1 MKKWTASILAG
12 IAGILV
18 GLSLSGNLMISK
30 LFLDGIEVDLSDPT
44 AVEWA
49 LANPSKSEWQ
59 TYLVLGQ
66 ESVFVLPGSYWAII
80 VPLACALLFF
90 STSFLL
96 ASFSA
101 RQKAR
106 PKSPFQKAP
115 SLPVDAQNKKT
126 AKPTSQTSSGAPL
139 ISLEKS
145 NTDDV
150 GHQQMSVNGQTIDLN
165 GSAGPEAEE
174 TQITAQ
180 EPQQGMK
187 PEPTAETVQEEKAE
201 TAQAEKAEAA
211 QGEKADAAQEE
222 KTEAAQAENA
232 DAAEEDRAETA
243 QEETEK
249 PELEKPELEKP
260 EQPADDTQILQ
271 DEIWRTHYDYNDAV
285 RMSFDKLRARGEHLS
300 LDFVIRFMEDP
311 KESEPEEIA
320 AQILEEEKK
329 RKRFSDNENVEAAH
343 VAMTEVSEEA
353 AAEYRRVISILG
365 EEIDLDAI
373 TQKIRKRFP
382 MTDAVSSG
390 LDPVQMNESQIIREL
405 RTMGYEIIAPA
416 GGPYSVKDFS
426 GGRITRPFDLPE
438 LQGFLMENRCQ

>member
-101 RQKAR
+101 RQKGR

-115 SLPVDAQNKKT
+115 SLPVNAQNKKT
-126 AKPTSQTSSGAPL
+126 AKPTSETSSGAPL

-150 GHQQMSVNGQTIDLN
+150 GHQQMSVNGRTIDLN
-165 GSAGPEAEE
+165 ASAGPEAEE
-174 TQITAQ
+174 TQKTAQ

-187 PEPTAETVQEEKAE
+187 PEPTAEAAQEEKAEAAQEEQAE
-201 TAQAEKAEAA
+201 TAQAEQAETA
-211 QGEKADAAQEE
+211 QGEKSEADQGE
-222 KTEAAQAENA
+222 Q
-232 DAAEEDRAETA
+232 AETA
-243 QEETEK
+243 QGATEK
-249 PELEKPELEKP
+249 PEPEKT
-260 EQPADDTQILQ
+260 EQLADDTQILQ

-285 RMSFDKLRARGEHLS
+285 RNSFDKLRARGEHLS

-320 AQILEEEKK
+320 ALILEEEKK

-382 MTDAVSSG
+382 MADAVSSG

-405 RTMGYEIIAPA
+405 RTMGFEIIAPA
-416 GGPYSVKDFS
+416 GGPYCVKDFS

>member
-30 LFLDGIEVDLSDPT
+30 LFLGGIEVDLSDPT

-106 PKSPFQKAP
+106 SRSPFQKAP
-115 SLPVDAQNKKT
+115 SLPVNAQNKRT
-126 AKPTSQTSSGAPL
+126 AKPTSETSSGAPL

-187 PEPTAETVQEEKAE
+187 PEPTAETTQAEQAETTQGEQAEAAQEEQAE
-201 TAQAEKAEAA
+201 TAQAE
-211 QGEKADAAQEE
+211 Q
-222 KTEAAQAENA
+222 
-232 DAAEEDRAETA
+232 AETA
-243 QEETEK
+243 QGATEK
-249 PELEKPELEKP
+249 PEPEKTEKL
-260 EQPADDTQILQ
+260 ADDTRILQ

-382 MTDAVSSG
+382 MADAVSSG

-405 RTMGYEIIAPA
+405 RTLGFEIIAPA
-416 GGPYSVKDFS
+416 GGPYCVKDFS

>member
-49 LANPSKSEWQ
+49 LANPSKSEWL

-96 ASFSA
+96 ASFLLAGFSA

-115 SLPVDAQNKKT
+115 SLPVNAQNKKT

-187 PEPTAETVQEEKAE
+187 PEPTAETTQAEQAETAQGEQAEAAQEEKAEAAQEEQAE
-201 TAQAEKAEAA
+201 TAQAE
-211 QGEKADAAQEE
+211 Q
-222 KTEAAQAENA
+222 
-232 DAAEEDRAETA
+232 AETA
-243 QEETEK
+243 QGATEK
-249 PELEKPELEKP
+249 PEPEKTEKL
-260 EQPADDTQILQ
+260 ADDTRILQ

-285 RMSFDKLRARGEHLS
+285 RNSFDKLRARGEHLS

-382 MTDAVSSG
+382 MADAVSSG

-405 RTMGYEIIAPA
+405 RTMGFEIIAPA
-416 GGPYSVKDFS
+416 GGPYCVKDFS

>member
-126 AKPTSQTSSGAPL
+126 AKATSQTSSGAPL

-150 GHQQMSVNGQTIDLN
+150 GHQQMCVNGQTIDLN

-187 PEPTAETVQEEKAE
+187 PEPTAETAQAEQAEAAQAEQAEAAQEEQAE
-201 TAQAEKAEAA
+201 TAQAE
-211 QGEKADAAQEE
+211 Q
-222 KTEAAQAENA
+222 
-232 DAAEEDRAETA
+232 AETA
-243 QEETEK
+243 QGATEK
-249 PELEKPELEKP
+249 PEPEKTEKL
-260 EQPADDTQILQ
+260 ADDTRILQ

-285 RMSFDKLRARGEHLS
+285 RNSFDKLRARGEHLS

-311 KESEPEEIA
+311 KGSEPEEIV

-343 VAMTEVSEEA
+343 VAMTEVSEKA

-382 MTDAVSSG
+382 MADAVSSA

>member
-18 GLSLSGNLMISK
+18 GLSLSGNLMISR

-59 TYLVLGQ
+59 TYVVLGQ
-66 ESVFVLPGSYWAII
+66 ESLFVLPGSYWAII

-106 PKSPFQKAP
+106 SRSPFQKAP
-115 SLPVDAQNKKT
+115 SLPVNAQSKKT
-126 AKPTSQTSSGAPL
+126 ARPTSETSSDAPL
-139 ISLEKS
+139 ISVEKP

-150 GHQQMSVNGQTIDLN
+150 GHQRMSVNGQTIDLN
-165 GSAGPEAEE
+165 GSAGSKAEE
-174 TQITAQ
+174 TQKIAQ
-180 EPQQGMK
+180 EPQQEMK
-187 PEPTAETVQEEKAE
+187 PEPTAETAQEAKTEAAQAEKAE
-201 TAQAEKAEAA
+201 TAQAEKAE
-211 QGEKADAAQEE
+211 
-222 KTEAAQAENA
+222 TAQAENA
-232 DAAEEDRAETA
+232 EEAKK
-243 QEETEK
+243 ETEK
-249 PELEKPELEKP
+249 PEPEKT

-300 LDFVIRFMEDP
+300 LDFAIRFMEDP
-311 KESEPEEIA
+311 KGSDSEEIA
-320 AQILEEEKK
+320 VQILEEEKK
-329 RKRFSDNENVEAAH
+329 RNRFSDNESVEAAH

-353 AAEYRRVISILG
+353 AAEYRRVIAILG

-382 MTDAVSSG
+382 KADAVSSG

-416 GGPYSVKDFS
+416 GGPYSVKDYS
-426 GGRITRPFDLPE
+426 GGRITRPFDLIE
-438 LQGFLMENRCQ
+438 LQGFLKENRCQ

>member
-101 RQKAR
+101 RQKGR

-115 SLPVDAQNKKT
+115 SLPVNAQNKKT
-126 AKPTSQTSSGAPL
+126 AKPTSETSSGAPL

-187 PEPTAETVQEEKAE
+187 PEPTAETAQE
-201 TAQAEKAEAA
+201 EKAEAA
-211 QGEKADAAQEE
+211 QEE
-222 KTEAAQAENA
+222 QAERAQAEQ
-232 DAAEEDRAETA
+232 AETA
-243 QEETEK
+243 QGATEK
-249 PELEKPELEKP
+249 PEPEKT
-260 EQPADDTQILQ
+260 EQLADDTQILQ

-285 RMSFDKLRARGEHLS
+285 RNSFDKLRARGEHLS

-311 KESEPEEIA
+311 KGSEPEEIV

-382 MTDAVSSG
+382 MADAVSSG

-405 RTMGYEIIAPA
+405 RTLGFEIIAPA
-416 GGPYSVKDFS
+416 GGPYCVKDFS

-438 LQGFLMENRCQ
+438 LQGFLKENRCQ

>member
-101 RQKAR
+101 RQKGR

-115 SLPVDAQNKKT
+115 SLPVNAQNKKT
-126 AKPTSQTSSGAPL
+126 AKATSETSSGAPL

-187 PEPTAETVQEEKAE
+187 PEPTAETAQAEQAE
-201 TAQAEKAEAA
+201 TAQGA
-211 QGEKADAAQEE
+211 
-222 KTEAAQAENA
+222 
-232 DAAEEDRAETA
+232 
-243 QEETEK
+243 TEK
-249 PELEKPELEKP
+249 PEPEKT
-260 EQPADDTQILQ
+260 EQLADDTQILQ

-285 RMSFDKLRARGEHLS
+285 RNSFDKLRARGEHLS

-353 AAEYRRVISILG
+353 AAEYRRVIGILG
-365 EEIDLDAI
+365 EEIDLNAI

-382 MTDAVSSG
+382 MADAVSSG
-390 LDPVQMNESQIIREL
+390 LDPVQMNESQIIREP
-405 RTMGYEIIAPA
+405 RTLGFEIISPA
-416 GGPYSVKDFS
+416 GGPYSVKDHS
-426 GGRITRPFDLPE
+426 GGRITKPFDLLE
-438 LQGFLMENRCQ
+438 LQGFLKENRCQ

>member
-1 MKKWTASILAG
+1 M
-12 IAGILV
+12 
-18 GLSLSGNLMISK
+18 
-30 LFLDGIEVDLSDPT
+30 
-44 AVEWA
+44 
-49 LANPSKSEWQ
+49 
-59 TYLVLGQ
+59 
-66 ESVFVLPGSYWAII
+66 
-80 VPLACALLFF
+80 FF

-106 PKSPFQKAP
+106 SRSPFQKAP
-115 SLPVDAQNKKT
+115 SLPVSPQNKKT
-126 AKPTSQTSSGAPL
+126 AKPTSVTSSGAPL

-150 GHQQMSVNGQTIDLN
+150 GHQRMSVNGQTIDLN
-165 GSAGPEAEE
+165 GSTGPEAEE
-174 TQITAQ
+174 MQKIAQ
-180 EPQQGMK
+180 EPQQKMK

-211 QGEKADAAQEE
+211 QAEK
-222 KTEAAQAENA
+222 
-232 DAAEEDRAETA
+232 AETA
-243 QEETEK
+243 QGEKAETVHAEKSEAARKETEK
-249 PELEKPELEKP
+249 TESEKT

-311 KESEPEEIA
+311 KVSEPEVIA

-353 AAEYRRVISILG
+353 AAEYRRVIAILG

-382 MTDAVSSG
+382 MADAVSSG

-416 GGPYSVKDFS
+416 GGPYSVKDCS
-426 GGRITRPFDLPE
+426 GGRITRPFDLIE
-438 LQGFLMENRCQ
+438 LQGFLLENRCQ

>member
-1 MKKWTASILAG
+1 
-12 IAGILV
+12 
-18 GLSLSGNLMISK
+18 MISK
-30 LFLDGIEVDLSDPT
+30 LFLDGIEVDLSDAT

-59 TYLVLGQ
+59 TYLLLGQ

-115 SLPVDAQNKKT
+115 SLPVDAQIKKT
-126 AKPTSQTSSGAPL
+126 AKATSQTSSGAPL

-150 GHQQMSVNGQTIDLN
+150 GHQQMSVNGRTIDLN
-165 GSAGPEAEE
+165 ASAGPEAEE
-174 TQITAQ
+174 TQKTAQ

-187 PEPTAETVQEEKAE
+187 PEPTAEAAQEEKAEAAQEEQAE
-201 TAQAEKAEAA
+201 TAQAEQAETA
-211 QGEKADAAQEE
+211 QGEKSEADQGE
-222 KTEAAQAENA
+222 Q
-232 DAAEEDRAETA
+232 AETA
-243 QEETEK
+243 QGATEK
-249 PELEKPELEKP
+249 PEPEKT
-260 EQPADDTQILQ
+260 EQLADDTQILQ

-285 RMSFDKLRARGEHLS
+285 RNSFDKLRARGEHLS

-311 KESEPEEIA
+311 KGSEPEEIV

-382 MTDAVSSG
+382 MADAVSSG

-405 RTMGYEIIAPA
+405 RTMGFEIIAPA
-416 GGPYSVKDFS
+416 GGPYCVKDHS
-426 GGRITRPFDLPE
+426 GGRITKPFDLLE
-438 LQGFLMENRCQ
+438 LQGFLKENRCQ

>member
-187 PEPTAETVQEEKAE
+187 PEPTAETAQAEQAEAAQAEQAEAAQAEQAEAAQEEQAE
-201 TAQAEKAEAA
+201 TAQAE
-211 QGEKADAAQEE
+211 Q
-222 KTEAAQAENA
+222 
-232 DAAEEDRAETA
+232 AETA
-243 QEETEK
+243 QGATEK
-249 PELEKPELEKP
+249 PEPEKTEKL
-260 EQPADDTQILQ
+260 ADDTRILQ

-285 RMSFDKLRARGEHLS
+285 RNSFDKLRARGEHLS

-311 KESEPEEIA
+311 KGSEPEEIV

-343 VAMTEVSEEA
+343 VAMTEVSEKA

-382 MTDAVSSG
+382 MADAVSSA

>member
-115 SLPVDAQNKKT
+115 SLPVNAQNKKT
-126 AKPTSQTSSGAPL
+126 AKPTSETSSGAPL

-187 PEPTAETVQEEKAE
+187 PEPTAETTQAEQAE
-201 TAQAEKAEAA
+201 TAQGEQAEAA
-211 QGEKADAAQEE
+211 QEEQAEAAQEE
-222 KTEAAQAENA
+222 Q
-232 DAAEEDRAETA
+232 AETA
-243 QEETEK
+243 QGATEK
-249 PELEKPELEKP
+249 PEPEKTEKL
-260 EQPADDTQILQ
+260 ADDTRILQ

-285 RMSFDKLRARGEHLS
+285 RNSFDKLRARGEHLS

-311 KESEPEEIA
+311 KESEPEEIV

-382 MTDAVSSG
+382 MADAVSSG

-405 RTMGYEIIAPA
+405 RTLGFEIIAPA
-416 GGPYSVKDFS
+416 GGPYCVKDFS

>member
-49 LANPSKSEWQ
+49 LANPSKSEWL

-115 SLPVDAQNKKT
+115 SLPVNAQNKKT

-187 PEPTAETVQEEKAE
+187 PEPTAETTQAEQAETAQGEQAEAAQEEKAEAAQEEQAE
-201 TAQAEKAEAA
+201 TAQAE
-211 QGEKADAAQEE
+211 Q
-222 KTEAAQAENA
+222 
-232 DAAEEDRAETA
+232 AETA
-243 QEETEK
+243 QGATEK
-249 PELEKPELEKP
+249 PEPEKTEKL
-260 EQPADDTQILQ
+260 ADDTRILQ

-285 RMSFDKLRARGEHLS
+285 RNSFDKLRARGEHLS

-311 KESEPEEIA
+311 KGSEPEEIV

-382 MTDAVSSG
+382 MADAVSSG

-405 RTMGYEIIAPA
+405 RTMGFEIIAPA
-416 GGPYSVKDFS
+416 GGPYCVKDFS

>member
-187 PEPTAETVQEEKAE
+187 PEPTAETAQAEQAEAAQAEQAEAAQEEQAETAQGEQAE
-201 TAQAEKAEAA
+201 TAQAE
-211 QGEKADAAQEE
+211 Q
-222 KTEAAQAENA
+222 
-232 DAAEEDRAETA
+232 AETA
-243 QEETEK
+243 QGATEK
-249 PELEKPELEKP
+249 PEPEKTEKL
-260 EQPADDTQILQ
+260 ADDTRILQ

-285 RMSFDKLRARGEHLS
+285 RNSFDKLRARGEHLS

-311 KESEPEEIA
+311 KESEPEEIV

-343 VAMTEVSEEA
+343 VAMTEVSEKA

-382 MTDAVSSG
+382 MADAVSSA

-405 RTMGYEIIAPA
+405 RTLGFEIIAPA
-416 GGPYSVKDFS
+416 GGPYCVKDFS

>member
-49 LANPSKSEWQ
+49 LANPSKSEWL

-115 SLPVDAQNKKT
+115 SLPVNAQNKKT

-187 PEPTAETVQEEKAE
+187 PEPTAETTQAEQAETAQGEQAEAAQEEKAEAAQEEQAE
-201 TAQAEKAEAA
+201 TAQAE
-211 QGEKADAAQEE
+211 Q
-222 KTEAAQAENA
+222 
-232 DAAEEDRAETA
+232 AETA
-243 QEETEK
+243 QGATEK
-249 PELEKPELEKP
+249 PEPEKTEKL
-260 EQPADDTQILQ
+260 ADDTRILQ

-285 RMSFDKLRARGEHLS
+285 RNSFDKLRARGEHLS

-382 MTDAVSSG
+382 MADAVSSG

-405 RTMGYEIIAPA
+405 RTMGFEIIAPA
-416 GGPYSVKDFS
+416 GGPYCVKDFS